1 MRFLLLFSLLLLFSD
16 CKNNTPEPSA
26 NSNTK
31 VEKTKFLKHTVDQ
44 SDAEY
49 GYYLTIEPKGKIEGT
64 LLLLPGFGQL
74 AQYVFPETKLHKFAA
89 ENNLLTISFS
99 TRFRSS
105 ADDFYQRKLNTT
117 LKDAIKRYDLDPEK
131 FVIGGFSAGGVIALR
146 YTELCKEFPDKF
158 PINPQGVFMAD
169 SPVDMFL
176 IHEFFEEAIK
186 ENRSEVAVAEAKG
199 SIDYMQKNYGKTPP
213 EDREFYGKLSPFS
226 INPEYGQNEK
236 FLKDVAVRTYHDLD
250 VNWRLINR
258 NQPMRFQNYIATS
271 ELINRLLLMG
281 NKRAEFIQTFETGY
295 RADGRRHPH
304 SWSIIDEEECISW
317 VKKLIED

>member
-1 MRFLLLFSLLLLFSD
+1 M
-16 CKNNTPEPSA
+16 
-26 NSNTK
+26 
-31 VEKTKFLKHTVDQ
+31 LKHTIDE
-44 SDAEY
+44 SDPEY
-49 GYYLTIEPKGKIEGT
+49 GYYLTIEPKGKIEGA

-74 AQYVFPETKLHKFAA
+74 AQHVLPETKLHEVAA
-89 ENNLLTISFS
+89 KNNFLTICFS

-105 ADDFYQRKLNTT
+105 ADDFYQKKLNAA
-117 LKDAIKRYDLDPEK
+117 LEDVIKRYELNPNK

-146 YTELCKEFPDKF
+146 YTELCKEFPDQF

-199 SIDYMQKNYGKTPP
+199 SIAYLKKNYGKTPP
-213 EDREFYGKLSPFS
+213 EDPEFYGKLSPFS
-226 INPEYGQNEK
+226 INPKYGENEK
-236 FLKDVAVRTYHDLD
+236 HLKDVAVRTYHDVD
-250 VNWRLINR
+250 INWRLLNR

-281 NKRAEFIQTFETGY
+281 NERAEFIQTFETGY
-295 RADGRRHPH
+295 RSNGKRHPH
-304 SWSIIDEEECISW
+304 SWSIIDEEECIDW
-317 VKKLIED
+317 VNNLLK